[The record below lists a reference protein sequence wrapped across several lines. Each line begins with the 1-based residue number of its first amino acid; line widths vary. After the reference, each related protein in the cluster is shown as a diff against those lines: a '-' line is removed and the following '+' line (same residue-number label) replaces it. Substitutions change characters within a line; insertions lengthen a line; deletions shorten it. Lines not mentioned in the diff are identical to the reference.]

1 MNSFDNS
8 IARMKALYTYGQT
21 NENKSQSNSTLEY
34 SAKAADGKTYG
45 IVKECNHFYIKQA
58 VDGKENIAEGYNYI
72 GGYMN
77 KNNYR
82 YDSYNNALKN
92 FELKLASINEA
103 HDAKVDV
110 TTLDPFKKE
119 NIIAEA
125 SDKMKA
131 EIARQRQI
139 MYNASMI
146 MNESC
151 DYAVKGGKACATS
164 QPEAETGAKGDKVE
178 GSKDAKANPDYKGS
192 HISLEKKAEPFK
204 ENPSK
209 SKDLKEGCEGGS
221 CDTDF
226 DEGMNKGQEPATI
239 GWDMEGQEKVNEE
252 GEKEWDK
259 GLPSSAGVG
268 EADTDNNNGPFNKS
282 VNEGAEDELGDDV
295 EGEEDVDLDVNS
307 DVEGED
313 GIDDVDDF
321 DFDEEDDIDLDGD
334 DLDVDFDEELEGED
348 ELGNEEDVDL
358 EGEED
363 IDLGADD
370 ELGDEPV
377 DESDPESIRSEIE
390 RLQSLLNNLEGGEED
405 VNLEGDVDGDLKG
418 DVDVDVEGDVDG
430 EDIDFEGEEDID
442 LGADDELG
450 DDTDF
455 DEGVSDEEGSFEGE
469 EDFDDEPMHE
479 SKKQFMNRIV
489 ESVVRD
495 MLKEDELHDFG
506 KHPGYRKKPMT
517 LPPTGEDKNEH
528 GEDWNDESVHSEEPF
543 GKQIGDS
550 SPFNQLVNAVTKDVM
565 YQLKHGVQLDNK
577 KKAE

>member
-370 ELGDEPV
+370 ELGD
-377 DESDPESIRSEIE
+377 
-390 RLQSLLNNLEGGEED
+390 
-405 VNLEGDVDGDLKG
+405 
-418 DVDVDVEGDVDG
+418 
-430 EDIDFEGEEDID
+430 
-442 LGADDELG
+442 
-450 DDTDF
+450 DTDF

>member
-1 MNSFDNS
+1 MNSFEDS
-8 IARMKALYTYGQT
+8 IARMKALYTYGKV

-58 VDGKENIAEGYNYI
+58 VNGKENIAEGYNYI

-125 SDKMKA
+125 SDKMKS

-151 DYAVKGGKACATS
+151 DYAVKGGKACTTS

-178 GSKDAKANPDYKGS
+178 GSKEAKAEPEYKGS
-192 HISLEKKAEPFK
+192 HVSLDKKAEPFK

-226 DEGMNKGQEPATI
+226 DEGMNKGQDPASI

-268 EADTDNNNGPFNKS
+268 EADTDHNNGIFNKS
-282 VNEGAEDELGDDV
+282 VNEGAEDDLADDSDI
-295 EGEEDVDLDVNS
+295 EGEEDVDIDVNA

-313 GIDDVDDF
+313 ELDDVDDF
-321 DFDEEDDIDLDGD
+321 DFDEDDDIDLDSD

-348 ELGNEEDVDL
+348 ELGNEEDIDV

-363 IDLGADD
+363 VDLGTEDG
-370 ELGDEPV
+370 ELQDEPV
-377 DESDPESIRSEIE
+377 DESDPESIRNEIE
-390 RLQSLLNNLEGGEED
+390 RLQSLLSGLESGAEGEE
-405 VNLEGDVDGDLKG
+405 
-418 DVDVDVEGDVDG
+418 DVDVDVEGDVDIDG
-430 EDIDFEGEEDID
+430 EDVDFSAEGEEDVD

-455 DEGVSDEEGSFEGE
+455 DEGVADEDDSFEEGK
-469 EDFDDEPMHE
+469 EDFDDDSMFEN
-479 SKKQFMNRIV
+479 KKQFMNRIV
-489 ESVVRD
+489 ESVVKD

-550 SPFNQLVNAVTKDVM
+550 SPFNELVNAVTKDVM

>member
-151 DYAVKGGKACATS
+151 DYAVKGGKACSTS
-164 QPEAETGAKGDKVE
+164 QPEAETGAKGDKAE

-192 HISLEKKAEPFK
+192 HISLDKKAEPFK
-204 ENPSK
+204 ENPGKGVNEAVSAT
-209 SKDLKEGCEGGS
+209 
-221 CDTDF
+221 DTDF
-226 DEGMNKGQEPATI
+226 DEGMNKGQDPASI

-268 EADTDNNNGPFNKS
+268 EADTDHNNDPFNKS

-295 EGEEDVDLDVNS
+295 EGEEDVDLGAD
-307 DVEGED
+307 DELG
-313 GIDDVDDF
+313 DVDDF
-321 DFDEEDDIDLDGD
+321 DFDEEDDVDLEGD
-334 DLDVDFDEELEGED
+334 DLDIDFDEDLEGED
-348 ELGNEEDVDL
+348 ELGNEEDVNV

-363 IDLGADD
+363 VDLGADG

-405 VNLEGDVDGDLKG
+405 VDLEGDVD
-418 DVDVDVEGDVDG
+418 VNVEGDVDSDG
-430 EDIDFEGEEDID
+430 EDIDFEGEENVD

-455 DEGVSDEEGSFEGE
+455 DEGVGDEEGSFESE

>member
-151 DYAVKGGKACATS
+151 DYAVKGGKACTTS
-164 QPEAETGAKGDKVE
+164 QPEAETGAKGDKAE

-192 HISLEKKAEPFK
+192 HISLDKKAEPFK

-226 DEGMNKGQEPATI
+226 DEGMNKGQDPASI
-239 GWDMEGQEKVNEE
+239 GWDMEGQQKVNEE
-252 GEKEWDK
+252 EGKEWDK

-268 EADTDNNNGPFNKS
+268 EADTDHNNDPFNKS
-282 VNEGAEDELGDDV
+282 VNEGAEDETEDDV
-295 EGEEDVDLDVNS
+295 EDDNLDTDEN
-307 DVEGED
+307 EN
-313 GIDDVDDF
+313 DVDDF
-321 DFDEEDDIDLDGD
+321 DFDEDEDIDLDGD

-348 ELGNEEDVDL
+348 ELGNEED
-358 EGEED
+358 
-363 IDLGADD
+363 IDLSD
-370 ELGDEPV
+370 EEPLDEPV
-377 DESDPESIRSEIE
+377 DETDPESVRNEIE
-390 RLQSLLNNLEGGEED
+390 RLQSILNGLEGEGDEDINVDTNVDTDGEGNIED
-405 VNLEGDVDGDLKG
+405 VDTDINADADI
-418 DVDVDVEGDVDG
+418 DG
-430 EDIDFEGEEDID
+430 EDIDFNV
-442 LGADDELG
+442 DDEESV

-455 DEGVSDEEGSFEGE
+455 DNGVEDEEGSFEDE
-469 EDFDDEPMHE
+469 NIDDNSMFE
-479 SKKQFMNRIV
+479 SKQKFMNRIV
-489 ESVVRD
+489 ESVVKGI
-495 MLKEDELHDFG
+495 LKEDELHDFG

-543 GKQIGDS
+543 GSKIGDS
-550 SPFNQLVNAVTKDVM
+550 SPFNELVNAVTKDVM